1 MLPYDPST
9 ISLAENPIDS
19 STDDVKSDFN
29 ETYHRTVLAM
39 AKLEMGASESSWGRI
54 APAVTLA
61 YDPDSKSFYTGNDM
75 GILRKFSLEALMN
88 SLEQIESMAQDDEME
103 ELTHHQIFL
112 KAALDLGDR
121 DYSAALFPIYELP
134 VQYIFTD
141 QPETVPKIP
150 NLGVRFCW
158 HVMAHEERI
167 LAIKFTKHGV
177 LTSSADCMV
186 KMWSDEGEPIGELLQ
201 NIPIGSRNPSWKMEL
216 DVVEIMRREDEE
228 LAGILEEVGELAKDE
243 DLPDI
248 TKMDFSGLEPG
259 AQSAE
264 FSRSQLRQRIEKTS
278 QILGISFPIEDKRS
292 VGKFVGDC
300 DDASTVSGMSST
312 IASTFKEAKSK
323 NNIGK
328 KGISDALNEI
338 KSQERSHKVEKKKVH
353 TDMQQKMQMMKMYN
367 IADKFEEKA
376 GTKLPSI
383 KQKIA
388 RMHNQDD
395 ANAAGGKFPKDIADD
410 ASFMSDEY
418 SIITSEQSGNLA
430 SIETTSEVLKEAER
444 LTKKFN
450 ASKALERLT
459 LPTPAK
465 MKKTEFLKSKCKKFE
480 SFSALDAALNKDTK
494 AMMSEYDINSRRN
507 KHKTHDHK

>member
-1 MLPYDPST
+1 MLEKRRRHHNPEEREPPRRAFPSESGSEDYAGLLPYDPST

-201 NIPIGSRNPSWKMEL
+201 NIPIGSRNPSWKMEQIAC
-216 DVVEIMRREDEE
+216 EIEHGTSLCSAKLFLYSSASLRSCLITLRR
-228 LAGILEEVGELAKDE
+228 LV
-243 DLPDI
+243 
-248 TKMDFSGLEPG
+248 
-259 AQSAE
+259 
-264 FSRSQLRQRIEKTS
+264 
-278 QILGISFPIEDKRS
+278 
-292 VGKFVGDC
+292 C
-300 DDASTVSGMSST
+300 
-312 IASTFKEAKSK
+312 
-323 NNIGK
+323 
-328 KGISDALNEI
+328 
-338 KSQERSHKVEKKKVH
+338 
-353 TDMQQKMQMMKMYN
+353 
-367 IADKFEEKA
+367 
-376 GTKLPSI
+376 
-383 KQKIA
+383 
-388 RMHNQDD
+388 
-395 ANAAGGKFPKDIADD
+395 
-410 ASFMSDEY
+410 
-418 SIITSEQSGNLA
+418 
-430 SIETTSEVLKEAER
+430 
-444 LTKKFN
+444 
-450 ASKALERLT
+450 
-459 LPTPAK
+459 
-465 MKKTEFLKSKCKKFE
+465 
-480 SFSALDAALNKDTK
+480 
-494 AMMSEYDINSRRN
+494 
-507 KHKTHDHK
+507 